1 MGLSWTALR
10 LIPRWRGE
18 SVKVSVV
25 CFYETEV
32 NSKTVRP
39 FTAQVSTPG
48 DTPCV
53 RKRLSPWNEPLL
65 SPPAWPPCPRAA
77 VPLGGWLESQ
87 WLLQCACHRAI
98 MRFAEVIDPWFFIG
112 FISHRLEQTCLTEAS
127 SRSAASLSTGWSL
140 LTNCSSESPGPSLRN
155 SFYYV
160 FF

>member
-87 WLLQCACHRAI
+87 WLLQCACHGAI

-112 FISHRLEQTCLTEAS
+112 LSPTVLSKRVLPRLPADQLP
-127 SRSAASLSTGWSL
+127 LFLQDDPFL
-140 LTNCSSESPGPSLRN
+140 LTAHQRVQARL
-155 SFYYV
+155 
-160 FF
+160 